1 MVEPGEAFGVK
12 FKVFVVPVV
21 TPKVGLKVVE
31 VPVVPIGLKVVT
43 PGFVVVAKVGRKLVV
58 VD

>member
-21 TPKVGLKVVE
+21 TPKSFKVLE
-31 VPVVPIGLKVVT
+31 VAEVPIGLKVVT
-43 PGFVVVAKVGRKLVV
+43 PGLVVVAKVGRKLVV
-58 VD
+58 VG